1 MARTHRPTY
10 RLDTGDVLIE
20 ADGTCLQ
27 IVAVDDTTTFDDDG
41 LVNGGVTTQE
51 ISYLQVYEQF
61 GQGHQVLD
69 LAGDFP
75 GLWVH
80 CPRSS

>member
-1 MARTHRPTY
+1 MTRIHRPTY

-20 ADGTCLQ
+20 SDGTCLQ

-41 LVNGGVTTQE
+41 LVSGGMDTQV
-51 ISYLQVYEQF
+51 ISYLQAVGQFEQ
-61 GQGHQVLD
+61 GYQVLD
-69 LAGDFP
+69 LKGDFP

-80 CPRSS
+80 